1 MENKYVHWISK
12 SLLLKWLRTKPQV
25 LK

>member
-12 SLLLKWLRTKPQV
+12 SLLQKWLRTKPQV